1 MPRIAGVNVLG
12 GFLAALAI
20 YFVGFIWF
28 GLLFQDLWM
37 TSNGF
42 TMEQMEAS
50 FNPALVYG
58 GGLLIPIILAFALGW
73 LLKATGTSGL
83 VPSVVFA
90 LKLGLFIAGPLLAY
104 DFVYNVVNST
114 SDLLLDVS
122 HSVVGLMLGAAVL
135 SFFE

>member
-37 TSNGF
+37 SSNGF
-42 TMEQMEAS
+42 TAEQLEAS

-83 VPSVVFA
+83 VPSILFG
-90 LKLGLFIAGPLLAY
+90 LKIGLFIAAPLLAY
-104 DFVYNVVNST
+104 DFIYNVVNST

-122 HSVVGLMLGAAVL
+122 HSLAGLMLGAAVL